1 MMDQARGGRSLLARI
16 GTHRLVAAA
25 LAMAC
30 IVYLAVA
37 LQLPTGSIRRPGS
50 GFFPQVTAV
59 LGIALALGAAL
70 LARPQPVAPPER
82 TALWFSAALFTFCA
96 LLQPLGFILAGM
108 LFTGLLAWQL
118 GAANTRQIAAVA
130 LPAPLVLHAI
140 FVRAFDI
147 TLPRGLLAGLI

>member
-1 MMDQARGGRSLLARI
+1 MDNKKSLLARF

-25 LAMAC
+25 LALAC
-30 IVYLAVA
+30 VAYLAVA

-59 LGIALALGAAL
+59 LGITLALGAAL
-70 LARPQPVAPPER
+70 LARPHTVAPPEC
-82 TALWFSAALFTFCA
+82 TALWFSAALFAFCA
-96 LLQPLGFILAGM
+96 LLQPLGFIPAGI
-108 LFTGLLAWQL
+108 LFTGLLAWLL

-130 LPAPLVLHAI
+130 LPTPLVLHVI